1 MVSTQDLCLLH
12 IVRRQ
17 NNEQAKHDEKD
28 VIFLLRPFFIFIV
41 IFTVILKYRKHMKGR
56 NNMFELRDVTGV
68 GSDCTSGYHVDFY
81 NKYTVKEFIN
91 EILTKYPREFG
102 FMSIKSGKKYV
113 ASIEFSMGDITG
125 DDGIDEEV
133 FNSVIKSAT
142 ASGGWGQMNYDII
155 I

>member
-1 MVSTQDLCLLH
+1 
-12 IVRRQ
+12 
-17 NNEQAKHDEKD
+17 
-28 VIFLLRPFFIFIV
+28 
-41 IFTVILKYRKHMKGR
+41 MKGR
-56 NNMFELRDVTGV
+56 NNMFELRNVTGV
-68 GSDCTSGYHVDFY
+68 GSDCTSGYRVDFY

-125 DDGIDEEV
+125 DNGIDEEV

>member
-1 MVSTQDLCLLH
+1 
-12 IVRRQ
+12 
-17 NNEQAKHDEKD
+17 
-28 VIFLLRPFFIFIV
+28 
-41 IFTVILKYRKHMKGR
+41 MKGR
-56 NNMFELRDVTGV
+56 NNMFELRSVTGV

-113 ASIEFSMGDITG
+113 ASIEFSMGDITD